1 MPANPNLPSTSPI
14 WTPAPERRLKELVSP
29 SASWNADHLHQTLLE
44 TGLGALNALD
54 TSRLI
59 LPPLAAARRAGSDKN
74 LTRNRYLE
82 VGIVTQGPV
91 TLWLEG
97 TLTMCPTGS
106 VFLIPP
112 GMRYLSH
119 ADPPEETPH
128 PQSVVWLAL
137 HRGCA
142 VVHRCRIQGR
152 NHLLSEYYSLTDTR
166 VTDHAYSIA
175 QELTD
180 RPEHYATVVR
190 GSLLCLFT
198 LLLRAPVHRIS
209 RHAELGDEAAEVDE
223 TSFSGRVESYLRS
236 HYHRPLTLAQIA
248 RSIECSPAYLCRHFR
263 ELTGRTPFQY
273 LRAVRL
279 EAAKELLL
287 SEVPIARISEMV
299 GYDDPLY
306 FSKVFS
312 QQVGQSP
319 QHYRAARRAEGVMLS
334 PA

>member
-1 MPANPNLPSTSPI
+1 MT
-14 WTPAPERRLKELVSP
+14 
-29 SASWNADHLHQTLLE
+29 
-44 TGLGALNALD
+44 
-54 TSRLI
+54 
-59 LPPLAAARRAGSDKN
+59 
-74 LTRNRYLE
+74 
-82 VGIVTQGPV
+82 
-91 TLWLEG
+91 
-97 TLTMCPTGS
+97 
-106 VFLIPP
+106 
-112 GMRYLSH
+112 
-119 ADPPEETPH
+119 
-128 PQSVVWLAL
+128 
-137 HRGCA
+137 GCA
-142 VVHRCRIQGR
+142 H
-152 NHLLSEYYSLTDTR
+152 
-166 VTDHAYSIA
+166 SIA

-198 LLLRAPVHRIS
+198 LLLRAPVYRIS
-209 RHAELGDEAAEVDE
+209 RHTGTEDE
-223 TSFSGRVESYLRS
+223 TAEADEHSFSGRVESYLRS

-273 LRAVRL
+273 LQTVRL

-319 QHYRAARRAEGVMLS
+319 QHYRAARRAEGLMLS
-334 PA
+334 SG

>member
-1 MPANPNLPSTSPI
+1 MSPI
-14 WTPAPERRLKELVSP
+14 SNSAALTPPPERRLKDLVSA
-29 SASWNADHLHQTLLE
+29 SASWDADRLRQTLLE
-44 TGLGALNALD
+44 TGLGALTAPD
-54 TSRLI
+54 PARLI
-59 LPPLAAARRAGSDKN
+59 LPPTAAPRRAENDKN

-82 VGIVTQGPV
+82 VGIVTQGPLS
-91 TLWLEG
+91 LWYEG
-97 TLTMCPTGS
+97 MLSLCPTGS

-112 GMRYLSH
+112 GTDYLSH
-119 ADPPEETPH
+119 ADPPDEIPH

-142 VVHRCRIQGR
+142 VVHRCRVQSR
-152 NHLLSEYYSLTDTR
+152 NHFLSEYYSLTDARMTGYA
-166 VTDHAYSIA
+166 HSIA

-198 LLLRAPVHRIS
+198 LLLRAPVYRIS
-209 RHAELGDEAAEVDE
+209 RHTGTEDE
-223 TSFSGRVESYLRS
+223 TAEADEHSFSGRVESYLRS

-273 LRAVRL
+273 LRTVRL

-319 QHYRAARRAEGVMLS
+319 QHYRAARRAEGLMLS
-334 PA
+334 SG